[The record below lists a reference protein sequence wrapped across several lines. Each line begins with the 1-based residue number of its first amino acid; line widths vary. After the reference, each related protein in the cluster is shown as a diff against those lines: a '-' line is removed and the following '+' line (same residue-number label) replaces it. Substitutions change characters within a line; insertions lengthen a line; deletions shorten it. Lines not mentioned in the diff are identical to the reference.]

1 VVFDNWD
8 WDHEEIHKVMREVT
22 RSLQNAVKDT
32 ELRTVERRGD
42 KWERWDIIRNRRYPS
57 DYAVWKFFPEDCAKA
72 VVRPMDRLMACWS
85 HVALAQAESPDV
97 LSSDMKRDKKD
108 IEVVQRLRML
118 QATCITISQGNYC
131 L

>member
-1 VVFDNWD
+1 
-8 WDHEEIHKVMREVT
+8 M
-22 RSLQNAVKDT
+22 
-32 ELRTVERRGD
+32 G
-42 KWERWDIIRNRRYPS
+42 RWDIVRNRRHPA
-57 DYAVWKFFPEDCAKA
+57 DYAVWKFFPEGCAKS
-72 VVRPMDRLMACWS
+72 VVSPMERLMGCWS
-85 HVALAQAESPDV
+85 HVALAQNESPDV

>member
-1 VVFDNWD
+1 
-8 WDHEEIHKVMREVT
+8 MREVT

-32 ELRTVERRGD
+32 ELRTIERRGD

-57 DYAVWKFFPEDCAKA
+57 DYAVWKFFPEDCAKS
-72 VVRPMDRLMACWS
+72 VVRPMERLMACWS
-85 HVALAQAESPDV
+85 HVALAQAESPEM

-118 QATCITISQGNYC
+118 QATCINMIQGNYF
-131 L
+131 LQTGDETNKRVT